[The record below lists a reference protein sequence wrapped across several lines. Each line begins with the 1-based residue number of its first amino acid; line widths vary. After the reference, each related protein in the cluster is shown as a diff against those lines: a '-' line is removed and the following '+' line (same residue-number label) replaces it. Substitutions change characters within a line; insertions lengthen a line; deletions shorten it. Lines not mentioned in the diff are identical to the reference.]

1 MPNTSP
7 LVSGRAGMA
16 VRLLNSLPSSRG
28 KRRCLLVVPPALDT
42 HSGVDVAKGI
52 FQFFASRY
60 IWSTSGY
67 GHYQDVSLSPYI

>member
-1 MPNTSP
+1 MPNASQ

-52 FQFFASRY
+52 FQFSASRY
-60 IWSTSGY
+60 NIWSTSGY
-67 GHYQDVSLSPYI
+67 GHYQDVSLSP